1 MENRIK
7 EISDILESAIS
18 YEDWKQVDDAR
29 KELLFLLDE
38 LETDFPLHNFE
49 EDF

>member
-1 MENRIK
+1 MEDRIR
-7 EISDILESAIS
+7 DILATLEDAIS
-18 YEDWKQVDDAR
+18 YEDWSLAEDAR

-38 LETDFPLHNFE
+38 MESDFPAFE